1 MSQPL
6 PNKNLP
12 MPSLRNIQ
20 AFIEVAATGSLNLA
34 AENLNITASAVSHQ
48 IASLE
53 HFLGKKLFSRSSKG
67 VTLTAVGE
75 KYLKEVSGA
84 LNMIG
89 QATSQVINDIHQDY
103 LRIHSAPSFGL
114 LWLMPRLDKFR
125 QAWPALKISL
135 T

>member
-89 QATSQVINDIHQDY
+89 RATSRDQRYPSGLFTHSFGAE
-103 LRIHSAPSFGL
+103 LRPAMADAPSG
-114 LWLMPRLDKFR
+114 
-125 QAWPALKISL
+125 
-135 T
+135 

>member
-1 MSQPL
+1 MLYIPGCATLFAIFFYSRPAQDAAMSQPL

-53 HFLGKKLFSRSSKG
+53 HFLGKNCSPAAAKASR
-67 VTLTAVGE
+67 
-75 KYLKEVSGA
+75 
-84 LNMIG
+84 
-89 QATSQVINDIHQDY
+89 
-103 LRIHSAPSFGL
+103 
-114 LWLMPRLDKFR
+114 
-125 QAWPALKISL
+125 
-135 T
+135 

>member
-1 MSQPL
+1 MLYILGCATLLAIFFYSRPAQDAAMSQPL

-89 QATSQVINDIHQDY
+89 Q
-103 LRIHSAPSFGL
+103 P
-114 LWLMPRLDKFR
+114 
-125 QAWPALKISL
+125 PAR
-135 T
+135 

>member
-53 HFLGKKLFSRSSKG
+53 HLLGKNCFPAAAKAM
-67 VTLTAVGE
+67 LTTVGE
-75 KYLKEVSGA
+75 NILKRSPE
-84 LNMIG
+84 
-89 QATSQVINDIHQDY
+89 
-103 LRIHSAPSFGL
+103 R
-114 LWLMPRLDKFR
+114 
-125 QAWPALKISL
+125 
-135 T
+135 

>member
-67 VTLTAVGE
+67 VMLTAVGE
-75 KYLKEVSGA
+75 KISQRGLRGA
-84 LNMIG
+84 EYDWPG
-89 QATSQVINDIHQDY
+89 HQPGD
-103 LRIHSAPSFGL
+103 
-114 LWLMPRLDKFR
+114 
-125 QAWPALKISL
+125 Q
-135 T
+135 

>member
-48 IASLE
+48 IASPE
-53 HFLGKKLFSRSSKG
+53 HFLGKNCSPAAAKASR
-67 VTLTAVGE
+67 
-75 KYLKEVSGA
+75 
-84 LNMIG
+84 
-89 QATSQVINDIHQDY
+89 
-103 LRIHSAPSFGL
+103 
-114 LWLMPRLDKFR
+114 
-125 QAWPALKISL
+125 
-135 T
+135 